1 MITDTA
7 SATYLRSLANAE
19 EDHSSFCTLHDQVSV
34 SSAAELLGCGEK
46 EICLMQGICFTAE
59 YSSHG
64 EKVPTVLNL
73 WPGCYLG
80 YKGGIAA

>member
-1 MITDTA
+1 
-7 SATYLRSLANAE
+7 
-19 EDHSSFCTLHDQVSV
+19 
-34 SSAAELLGCGEK
+34 
-46 EICLMQGICFTAE
+46 MQGICFTAE